1 VENKKVDIMT
11 YAFIGYAMYE
21 RGYTAARLDNIGEM
35 EFLML
40 KDEFVKRLKL
50 NGYKHNGM

>member
-1 VENKKVDIMT
+1 MENKKVDIMT

-21 RGYTAARLDNIGEM
+21 RGYTAARLDSIGEM

-50 NGYKHNGM
+50 NEYKNRT